1 MKDYNAFFVA
11 AAAAIVAYFD
21 TTYTFL
27 FALFLGFALNII
39 AGLRADEVKITT
51 MYRFPHIRLLNYD
64 GHKLKDSLME
74 LFLII
79 SITYIIKQFI
89 DWFKYNDKSTYAV
102 QILLAVAVYYYLV
115 NSLRN
120 LKKVRPKSKFIAFVY
135 YVCTFQFKEM
145 LPGIISKAMNK
156 VEEEEKEGEKK
167 NG

>member
-1 MKDYNAFFVA
+1 MKDYNAFFVTA
-11 AAAAIVAYFD
+11 TAAIVAYFD
-21 TTYTFL
+21 TTHTFL
-27 FALFLGFALNII
+27 FALFLGFALNI
-39 AGLRADEVKITT
+39 ASGLRADEVKITT

-89 DWFKYNDKSTYAV
+89 DWFKYNDKSAYAV
-102 QILLAVAVYYYLV
+102 QMLLAVAVYYYLV

-120 LKKVRPKSKFIAFVY
+120 LKKAYPKSKFIAFAF

-145 LPGIISKAMNK
+145 LPGVVGKAMNK
-156 VEEEEKEGEKK
+156 VEEDNKQDGKV
-167 NG
+167 